1 MYLDKYLDNLIEKN
15 GSDMFLRTGSS
26 ARYRVKGDVIALD
39 DALVDQDE
47 MENICREIMCERSS
61 GAYYQGQRIEQ
72 LGEDVKEKIFLEL
85 FENREYEGAFFY
97 REKYRFRVGI
107 FFQRNTLALVIRKI
121 NLELSSFEEL
131 ELPAEALRKL
141 ATERRGL
148 ILLTGITGSGKST
161 TIATLIEYINQNF
174 YKHILSVEEPIEFTF
189 TDKESL
195 INQREVGKDVES
207 YAEALKQF
215 AMHSPDVIYIGQI
228 RDEETMRAALT
239 AAETGALVLSTIH
252 SVNAPQTVE
261 RILNFFQPHE
271 HEQVLKKLAVL
282 LKGTISQRLLPRS
295 DKDALIAAYEVMVL
309 SPTISRLIR
318 ENNVWDISRYLEE
331 GEFYGMCSFE
341 QTFMRM
347 IKEKKIAPQTAI
359 DFSDKP
365 EELELR
371 IRQEL
376 DVFDSEEEKQSA
388 ADDGDEFKISRF

>member
-1 MYLDKYLDNLIEKN
+1 MYLDKYLDNLIDKN
-15 GSDMFLRTGSS
+15 GSDMFLRTGSP
-26 ARYRVKGDVIALD
+26 ARYRVKGDVIPLD
-39 DALVDQDE
+39 DHAISQDE
-47 MENICREIMCERSS
+47 MENICREIICDRSS
-61 GAYYQGQRIEQ
+61 GSYYQGQRIDQ
-72 LGEDVKEKIFLEL
+72 LGEEVKEKMYLEL
-85 FENREYEGAFFY
+85 FEEREYEGAFFY

-121 NLELSSFEEL
+121 NLELASFEDL
-131 ELPAEALRKL
+131 ELPAEVLRKL

-161 TIATLIEYINQNF
+161 TIATLIEYINQHY

-271 HEQVLKKLAVL
+271 HEQVLKKLGVL
-282 LKGTISQRLLPRS
+282 LKGTISQRLIPRCDRDS
-295 DKDALIAAYEVMVL
+295 LIAAYEVMVL

-318 ENNVWDISRYLEE
+318 ENNVWDIGRYLEE
-331 GEFYGMCSFE
+331 GDIYGMCSFE
-341 QTFMRM
+341 QTFMRL
-347 IKEKKIAPQTAI
+347 IKEGKITPETAVS
-359 DFSDKP
+359 FSDKP

-371 IRQEL
+371 IRQEMDVL
-376 DVFDSEEEKQSA
+376 DKKVETAPVAE
-388 ADDGDEFKISRF
+388 DDDFKISRF